1 MLPNHCKIIWLTG
14 LSGSGKSTLAEKVSE
29 FLNSK
34 SVKSRIIDGDD
45 VRKTMKIQKFTESE
59 IVQNNLRVIQI
70 CRDLANEYEFLLV
83 AVIAPFRKTRQK
95 ARETFGTNYTEV
107 YVQARMETLMKRD
120 TKGLYQKAL
129 SGEIENLI
137 GVDPKTPY
145 EEPWSPELTINTDEE
160 TAENSA
166 SKIINF
172 ITKIM

>member
-1 MLPNHCKIIWLTG
+1 MPPNHCKIIWLTG
-14 LSGSGKSTLAEKVSE
+14 LSGAGKSTLAEKVSE

-45 VRKTMKIQKFTESE
+45 VRKTMKVQKFTESE

-70 CRDLANEYEFLLV
+70 CRNLANEYEFLLV

-107 YVQARMETLMKRD
+107 YVQASMETLMKRD
-120 TKGLYQKAL
+120 TKGLYQKAFY
-129 SGEIENLI
+129 GEIENLI

-145 EEPWSPELTINTDEE
+145 EEPWSPELTIDTDKE

-172 ITKIM
+172 IAKIM